1 MTAETDAHWFVSKG
15 CEYYATARWA
25 VYAGRNW
32 VSGDLFHHAVEMLL
46 KAGLR
51 KKGRTLSELQKMRH
65 NLKALWRE
73 FKQVFPN
80 ANLAKHDKTISLLNK
95 FEDIRYPKPAVIK
108 SMGVSVQWSGQPPK
122 AISRGGKTSKQFTL
136 IVSDI
141 DALVADVIKAASW
154 NAGVVMGKNSI
165 GYSIAL
171 TAIRRHNRA
180 RPRNRRRRAP
190 ARSETAFLRRERG
203 GNVACRCLRRH
214 SSRCR
219 YCRNRASARD
229 LPRSNPP

>member
-1 MTAETDAHWFVSKG
+1 MTAETDAHWFVLKG

-73 FKQVFPN
+73 FKQVFPI

-95 FEDIRYPKPAVIK
+95 FEDIRYANPVVIK

-171 TAIRRHNRA
+171 TAIRRHNAHRK
-180 RPRNRRRRAP
+180 
-190 ARSETAFLRRERG
+190 FLTR
-203 GNVACRCLRRH
+203 VMK
-214 SSRCR
+214 
-219 YCRNRASARD
+219 
-229 LPRSNPP
+229 P